1 MQQNNDINNIQVLE
15 EEFKKYNTKD
25 DKYKK
30 IHNKIFYLKNK
41 DRLNEKKKQKRI
53 KQNIIELE
61 KELTKYN
68 TKDDEYIKIYN
79 KLYNLKNKDKISNR
93 RKQSR
98 IELKKDKS
106 YYNYLYFSGL
116 ITLSISSFIYFYYL
130 KDCKKMY

>member
-25 DKYKK
+25 DEYIK
-30 IHNKIFYLKNK
+30 IHNKIYYIKHK
-41 DRLNEKKKQKRI
+41 DKIIERTIQNRI
-53 KQNIIELE
+53 KQNIKELE

-68 TKDDEYIKIYN
+68 TKDDKYTKIYN

-116 ITLSISSFIYFYYL
+116 ITLFISTFIYSYY
-130 KDCKKMY
+130 

>member
-25 DKYKK
+25 DEYKK
-30 IHNKIFYLKNK
+30 IHNQIFYLKNK

-53 KQNIIELE
+53 KQNIKELE

-68 TKDDEYIKIYN
+68 TKDDEY

-93 RKQSR
+93 KKQSR
-98 IELKKDKS
+98 IELKNDKS
-106 YYNYLYFSGL
+106 YYNYLYFAGL
-116 ITLSISSFIYFYYL
+116 ITLFISTFIYSYY
-130 KDCKKMY
+130 